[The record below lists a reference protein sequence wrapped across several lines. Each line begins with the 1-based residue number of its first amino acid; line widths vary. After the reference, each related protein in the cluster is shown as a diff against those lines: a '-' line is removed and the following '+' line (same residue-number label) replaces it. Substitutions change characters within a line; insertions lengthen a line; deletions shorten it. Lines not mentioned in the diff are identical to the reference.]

1 MNSFR
6 LKIVAC
12 LFMVVDHTA
21 LFLPAVIALPMH
33 WIGRLAYPLFAFL
46 CMQACTARDGCR

>member
-21 LFLPAVIALPMH
+21 LFLPAVIALPLH